1 MTPSSLGTYLTFVAA
16 VLATF
21 GPVAYAVLPN
31 TRKTWYRD
39 DVGRHLM
46 VYMTSFALVIDLI
59 VVAVLTHSNRQ
70 DDWFAWIR
78 TIVFVLVPIS
88 LGWRDWIV
96 IRQYLRNK
104 KEENDEE
111 STSMAD

>member
-1 MTPSSLGTYLTFVAA
+1 MTPNDLGTYSTYVAA

-21 GPVAYAVLPN
+21 GPVAYAALPN
-31 TRKTWYRD
+31 TRKTWFRD

-59 VVAVLTHSNRQ
+59 VIALLTHSTRQ
-70 DDWFAWIR
+70 DDWFAWLR
-78 TIVFVLVPIS
+78 AIVFIMVPVS

-96 IRQYLRNK
+96 IRQYFEK
-104 KEENDEE
+104 SKEEDEDEE
-111 STSMAD
+111 PVG